1 MKIALVTRESKV
13 TKEATHITA
22 NNFMKELLQYGA
34 VEVIPD
40 KNVGGYITRLKAQ
53 QHTFDIIHNFSASPL
68 FALKTILAKRYQK
81 NAKTVHTL
89 KSYSRSALGSLYF
102 SRILNLV
109 DAVTV
114 PTQVMAE
121 KLMDYGVKKE
131 RIHVIRSHIDTTKFI
146 PLNKKHLKKKYGYTD
161 QKIV

>member
-53 QHTFDIIHNFSASPL
+53 QHTFNIIHNFSASPL
-68 FALKTILAKRYQK
+68 FALKTVLAKRHQK

-89 KSYSRSALGSLYF
+89 KSYSRSPLGSLYF
-102 SRILNLV
+102 SDRKSV
-109 DAVTV
+109 V
-114 PTQVMAE
+114 
-121 KLMDYGVKKE
+121 
-131 RIHVIRSHIDTTKFI
+131 
-146 PLNKKHLKKKYGYTD
+146 
-161 QKIV
+161 